1 MVLWT
6 VFMVFQ
12 VGAEIGGLKF
22 IEIFI
27 LKKHICK
34 YLMLFGGWRM

>member
-1 MVLWT
+1 MTYMVLWA

-12 VGAEIGGLKF
+12 VGDEIGGLKF

-27 LKKHICK
+27 LKNI
-34 YLMLFGGWRM
+34 YVNI